1 MLCNTRDLTA
11 NVYMCKCVC
20 LPEYLIQMGTFY
32 AIIKMSSYPISSTEA
47 QMLSVCERACVCH
60 YTVCFILTNLKRK
73 HKAFTH
79 SRHEEMESA

>member
-32 AIIKMSSYPISSTEA
+32 VIIKMSSYPISSTEA
-47 QMLSVCERACVCH
+47 QMLSVRERACVPLHCLF
-60 YTVCFILTNLKRK
+60 YSYQPE
-73 HKAFTH
+73 AQ
-79 SRHEEMESA
+79 A